1 MVFSRILDDVLTNVI
16 NDVCYIDMRL
26 GIPVT
31 ARKPALIRY
40 GLEIV
45 LLNGSEIL
53 FILIISLFLKK
64 FSVTVICTV
73 FYSWL
78 RIHCGGYHCKSK
90 GSCFVSYVLFF
101 LCFVLCTDMGLNVL
115 LYLLYVVSVFYIA
128 VNAPVQHV
136 LNPLSASEIRYNRN
150 STWFILSLSC
160 AVFIFIPQYRI
171 PALVAICFNAMM
183 CFILKHSDDY
193 LAEAD

>member
-1 MVFSRILDDVLTNVI
+1 M
-16 NDVCYIDMRL
+16 
-26 GIPVT
+26 GIVQT
-31 ARKPALIRY
+31 SEKRNYSETEKILIRH

-45 LLNGSEIL
+45 ILDGSEIL
-53 FILIISLFLKK
+53 SVLVYSVFKGCFVSSL
-64 FSVTVICTV
+64 VYV
-73 FYSWL
+73 FFFSWL

-101 LCFVLCTDMGLNVL
+101 LCFVLCADIELNML

-128 VNAPVQHV
+128 VNAPLQHV
-136 LNPLSASEIRYNRN
+136 LNPLSASEIRNNRRL
-150 STWFILSLSC
+150 TWFILVLSGAAFTFIPKYRISVLF
-160 AVFIFIPQYRI
+160 AVF
-171 PALVAICFNAMM
+171 FNAMM

>member
-1 MVFSRILDDVLTNVI
+1 MQKRHVSEHT
-16 NDVCYIDMRL
+16 CYSQKEL
-26 GIPVT
+26 
-31 ARKPALIRY
+31 ALIRY
-40 GLEIV
+40 GLDVV

-53 FILIISLFLKK
+53 CILIISLFLKK
-64 FSVTVICTV
+64 FTVTLIYTV

-78 RIHCGGYHCKSK
+78 RIHCGGYHCKNK

-101 LCFVLCTDMGLNVL
+101 LCFVLCTDMELNVL

-128 VNAPVQHV
+128 VNAPVQHI

-160 AVFIFIPQYRI
+160 AVFTLISQCRI
-171 PALVAICFNAMM
+171 SVLFAVCFNAMM
-183 CFILKHSDDY
+183 CFILKHSKNY
-193 LAEAD
+193 LTEAD

>member
-26 GIPVT
+26 GLPVT

-53 FILIISLFLKK
+53 DILIISLFLKK

-78 RIHCGGYHCKSK
+78 RIHSGGYHCKSK

-101 LCFVLCTDMGLNVL
+101 LCFVLCTDIKINAL
-115 LYLLYVVSVFYIA
+115 LYAVSVFYIA
-128 VNAPVQHV
+128 VNAPLQHV
-136 LNPLSASEIRYNRN
+136 LNPLSASEIRYNRRL
-150 STWFILSLSC
+150 TWFILVLSG
-160 AVFIFIPQYRI
+160 AVLSFIPQYRI
-171 PALVAICFNAMM
+171 PVLSAVFFKCNDV
-183 CFILKHSDDY
+183 FILKHSNDC
-193 LAEAD
+193 LPEAD